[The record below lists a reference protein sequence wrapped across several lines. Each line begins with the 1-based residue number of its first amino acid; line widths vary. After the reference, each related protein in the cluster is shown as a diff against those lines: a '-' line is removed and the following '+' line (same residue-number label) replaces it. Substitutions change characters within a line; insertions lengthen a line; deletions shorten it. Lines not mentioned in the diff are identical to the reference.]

1 MASVNKVILV
11 GRLGKDPEVKYTQ
24 NGVAVASFSLAT
36 DEQWKNKEGEKQQ
49 KTTWHN
55 LVLWDKL
62 AEIAGQYLTK
72 GQQIYVEGKLQT
84 RKWEDKDGNT
94 RYTTEIVIAN
104 LVMLGSKSDNEG
116 SSDEKSARKKAAP
129 KKSEPQEDG
138 LGVGDDDIPF

>member
-62 AEIAGQYLTK
+62 AEIAGQYLIK
-72 GQQIYVEGKLQT
+72 GQQIYAEGKLQT

-104 LVMLGSKSDNEG
+104 LVMLGSKSDNED